1 LGIFGKSPIKKKTF
15 FVSKSEISNMS
26 SECKYWIKG
35 FLSGNQPEPPCDNEG
50 DVNFESKEYKGRV
63 NKIDDFEKTG
73 Y

>member
-1 LGIFGKSPIKKKTF
+1 
-15 FVSKSEISNMS
+15 MS